1 MFHKNQKPH
10 IHMYK
15 HTSLFHVTG
24 AVFIKTRRDFEVRSS
39 MVLTALRVE
48 TGHVLRD
55 FFSSKII
62 HIKRK
67 EPTFH

>member
-1 MFHKNQKPH
+1 
-10 IHMYK
+10 MYK

-24 AVFIKTRRDFEVRSS
+24 AVFIKTRRDFEVRSLI
-39 MVLTALRVE
+39 MLTALRVE

-55 FFSSKII
+55 FFSSKTI

>member
-1 MFHKNQKPH
+1 MS
-10 IHMYK
+10 K

-24 AVFIKTRRDFEVRSS
+24 AVFIKTRRDFEVRSLI
-39 MVLTALRVE
+39 MLTALRVE
-48 TGHVLRD
+48 TGHVLHD
-55 FFSSKII
+55 FFSSKTI